1 MQPNVGPTTLPCAGF
16 SDTPP
21 DHKSMSNGDLIID
34 NDNEILK
41 KVNKCVLLCFSVV
54 VKRVVIMDVL
64 YLNPMINH

>member
-41 KVNKCVLLCFSVV
+41 KANKRVLLCCSVV
-54 VKRVVIMDVL
+54 VKRVVILDVL